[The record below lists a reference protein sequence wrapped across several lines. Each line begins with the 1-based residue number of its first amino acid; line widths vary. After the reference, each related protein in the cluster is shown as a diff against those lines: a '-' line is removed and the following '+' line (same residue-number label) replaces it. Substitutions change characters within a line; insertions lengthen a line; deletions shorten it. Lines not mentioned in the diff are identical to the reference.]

1 MLEPSISRHKG
12 CVHRRLDSSSCR
24 PRDSALHKLTYSLT
38 YVGHDVTSDGNASRH
53 IPKRDALAEAVR
65 RAQLRRMN
73 ELLRA
78 VAQRE
83 GVEFV
88 DVFAVDESLGFHH
101 GLGMDRFHVP
111 EQASMA
117 AAFALLWQLLG
128 RTDPPPR
135 SLALAKAAAKRLRLD
150 A

>member
-1 MLEPSISRHKG
+1 M
-12 CVHRRLDSSSCR
+12 
-24 PRDSALHKLTYSLT
+24 
-38 YVGHDVTSDGNASRH
+38 TSDGNTSRH
-53 IPKRDALAEAVR
+53 IPQREALAEAVK

-83 GVEFV
+83 RVELV

-101 GLGMDRFHVP
+101 GLGKDRFHVP
-111 EQASMA
+111 ERASTV
-117 AAFALLWQLLG
+117 AAFTLLWQLLG

-135 SLALAKAAAKRLRLD
+135 SLALAKAAAKRLRLE